1 MEIIDVN
8 ESNLKLFTTVL
19 IESAEWLNSIKQ
31 SMWKVEDLTPEI
43 LLKSYD
49 MEDMKLCYANG
60 NLIGVYILQWY
71 DALFWPELRKE
82 DTGIIHKLAVSRKYQ
97 KQGYGIKLLKSAEN
111 ICKNRGI
118 NTLRLNCGTARYGLR
133 NFYESAGFQILDR
146 VFIDNRD
153 QIRYIKTLDAH

>member
-8 ESNLKLFTTVL
+8 DSNLKLFTTVL

-82 DTGIIHKLAVSRKYQ
+82 DTGCVTFMSLPDFKY
-97 KQGYGIKLLKSAEN
+97 
-111 ICKNRGI
+111 
-118 NTLRLNCGTARYGLR
+118 
-133 NFYESAGFQILDR
+133 
-146 VFIDNRD
+146 
-153 QIRYIKTLDAH
+153 